1 MLKVY
6 DSMLKPFKGLGGGAI
21 VIVYGSVASGKS
33 RTDSDIDIAVVSRGK
48 VAWEKADSI
57 ADKILLEHGK
67 VVSIAKFTPSQFAS
81 RENSS
86 FAREVL
92 RGLSYMAREADL
104 KELVE
109 AELASSK
116 ERLEAAKLLLSDGKL
131 LDAVN
136 RIYYAAFHAARAC
149 S

>member
-1 MLKVY
+1 
-6 DSMLKPFKGLGGGAI
+6 
-21 VIVYGSVASGKS
+21 
-33 RTDSDIDIAVVSRGK
+33 
-48 VAWEKADSI
+48 
-57 ADKILLEHGK
+57 
-67 VVSIAKFTPSQFAS
+67 
-81 RENSS
+81 
-86 FAREVL
+86 
-92 RGLSYMAREADL
+92 MAREADL